1 MSGER
6 DFERIRREIADHPVV
21 LFMKGTPVSPQC
33 GFSAAVVDILSDIGV
48 KFKGVDV
55 LLDPETRESI
65 KAFSNWPTIPQLYVE
80 GEFIGG
86 CDILREMHETG
97 ELAQLLSDKRVAQ
110 PSGGVDNSPG
120 RLERLTDRVRGWRRS
135 GGRHDINGGTPAIV
149 DETLEEEELMGRD
162 DSVDGTGEKM
172 AKKRLIESDP
182 DLIETEEDLIQD
194 EDADPELATKIKDL
208 IDTRIKPV
216 ASQSGGDVNYRG
228 FKGGIV
234 FLEITGAASELMAGI
249 ENMLRHYIPEVKGVA
264 DYRDAIP
271 KPGLET
277 ADGKAIRQL
286 LDERINPQVAAH
298 GGHIALVD
306 VQDDTVYIR
315 LEGGCQGCG
324 MADVTLKQGVAKEIQ
339 ALVPAITKVLDVTD
353 HAGGSNPYYQ
363 PGKGGADGMDGMDGM
378 SAL

>member
-1 MSGER
+1 MSDDQG
-6 DFERIRREIADHPVV
+6 FERIRREIADHSVV

-33 GFSAAVVDILSDIGV
+33 GFSAEVVEILGDLGV

-55 LLDPETRESI
+55 LLDPETREGI
-65 KAFSNWPTIPQLYVE
+65 KEFSHWPTIPQLYVR
-80 GEFIGG
+80 GEFVGG
-86 CDILREMHETG
+86 CDILREMHQTG
-97 ELAQLLSDKRVAQ
+97 ELAQLLGDKDNDLHGFGAGEPAVA
-110 PSGGVDNSPG
+110 
-120 RLERLTDRVRGWRRS
+120 
-135 GGRHDINGGTPAIV
+135 
-149 DETLEEEELMGRD
+149 DETVEEAVEDEPMGQD
-162 DSVDGTGEKM
+162 AASDGPGKEMRGE
-172 AKKRLIESDP
+172 DP
-182 DLIETEEDLIQD
+182 VETEEDLI
-194 EDADPELATKIKDL
+194 EDDDTDPELAAKIKDL
-208 IDTRIKPV
+208 IETRIKPV
-216 ASQSGGDVNYRG
+216 ASQNGGEVNYRG

-234 FLEITGAASELMAGI
+234 FLEITGAASELMMGI
-249 ENMLRHYIPEVKGVA
+249 ENMLRHYVPEVEGVA

-277 ADGKAIRQL
+277 AEGKAIRQL

-339 ALVPAITKVLDVTD
+339 SLVPAITTVLDVTD
-353 HAGGSNPYYQ
+353 HAGGDNPYYQ
-363 PGKGGADGMDGMDGM
+363 PGKGGMDGMDGM